1 MARFNLVVPILT
13 SLLLISATA
22 PAQQATLT
30 VSATVLPAPS
40 YYADASSAPRLASG
54 RTMVA
59 SAKIDAMPAAVS
71 AESRTLSSDRSVP
84 RVVEQGKEWVE
95 FSVAVSVASN
105 VTYQILVAATG
116 AVAQVEVRDVAGRFI
131 PVDRTALRLHS
142 GSLRNRGGRQEIQY
156 RVPAD
161 SAAAALSALDIT
173 LSASSIL

>member
-1 MARFNLVVPILT
+1 MARYNFVIQILSLLILT
-13 SLLLISATA
+13 TATA
-22 PAQQATLT
+22 PAQQATLM

-40 YYADASSAPRLASG
+40 YYADASSAPSLATG

-59 SAKIDAMPAAVS
+59 SAKIDAVPAAVS
-71 AESRTLSSDRSVP
+71 AVSRTTASDRSVP
-84 RVVEQGKEWVE
+84 RVVARGNDWVE

-116 AVAQVEVRDVAGRFI
+116 AVAQVEVRDVAGRFV
-131 PVDRTALRLHS
+131 PVGRTALRLHS
-142 GSLRNRGGRQEIQY
+142 GSLSNRGGRQEIQY